1 VRRVAKCN
9 GPNCGA
15 ELVWCSTSTGKK
27 MCLDAEPTRDG
38 DWTIEGEDEPT
49 PRAVRL
55 SNDAAATYTGDK
67 YTSHWGT
74 CPDRDSFR
82 KKEGSR

>member
-1 VRRVAKCN
+1 MKGVAKCN
-9 GPNCGA
+9 GPSCGA
-15 ELVWCSTSTGKK
+15 AIIWATTSAGKK

-38 DWTIEGEDEPT
+38 DWVIEGDVHALD
-49 PRAVRL
+49 PRAAKL

-74 CPDRDSFR
+74 CPDRVFFS
-82 KKEGSR
+82 KKKRS